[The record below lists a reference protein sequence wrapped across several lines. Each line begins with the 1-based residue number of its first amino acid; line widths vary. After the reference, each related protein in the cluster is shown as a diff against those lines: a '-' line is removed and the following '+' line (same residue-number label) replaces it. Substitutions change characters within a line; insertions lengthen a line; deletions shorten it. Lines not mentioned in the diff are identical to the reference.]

1 MKFSKILF
9 FFLLISPILQAQ
21 TEKTTIHQSMLWT
34 RYYNIL
40 TLNEKWSLHSE
51 IENRIF
57 TNPIKESSADFRFQ
71 GRYKLNEYFEMG
83 AGVAYF
89 VSPMDVSGTN
99 DKFYIGDYRLQQD
112 IILKQSIGNYGISNR
127 LQLDER
133 WIENATKQGLTS
145 GTYLNLRLRYRLQV
159 DHFFWKKEAKYF
171 KGIINDEIMFNIDH
185 NTVYNTFDQNRIYIA
200 GQMGFNKSLSLEVGY
215 MKAFQQ
221 KPNGYEYLDRNTIR
235 ITLFQKLNL

>member
-1 MKFSKILF
+1 MKFFKILF
-9 FFLLISPILQAQ
+9 LLLLIGPVLIAQ
-21 TEKTTIHQSMLWT
+21 NEKVIIHQSMLWT

-40 TLNEKWSLHSE
+40 NLNEKWSIHSE

-57 TNPIKESSADFRFQ
+57 LDPIQESSVDVRFQ
-71 GRYKLNEYFEMG
+71 GRYKLNQYIEMG
-83 AGVAYF
+83 AGLAYF
-89 VSPMDVSGTN
+89 ISPIQIPDTN
-99 DKFYIGDYRLQQD
+99 DTFNVGDYRLQQD
-112 IILKQSIGNYGISNR
+112 IILKQNIGTYSISNR

-133 WIENATKQGLTS
+133 WIENSDKKGLTS

-159 DHFFWKKEAKYF
+159 DHVFWEKEAKYF

-185 NTVYNTFDQNRIYIA
+185 NAVYNTFDQNRIYIA

-221 KPNGYEYLDRNTIR
+221 RPNGYEYLDRDIIR